1 MPSGNRAIKSA
12 GDGGS
17 KAIQSLM
24 DGQQQQMLHDAAN
37 SEEQQLRRLKAKSV
51 RQAERSYA
59 EGGRAMSPYH
69 REAMSGSL
77 EDFDAPYLKQNR
89 PPSNPGDSD
98 MGWRHNISVTDQGI
112 PDYDAMADQHCKYT
126 GSQVFKASPYA
137 QVHGLSVVDGLTD
150 SKGAHLDE
158 LQAINAQLEG
168 RITEQ
173 DRNQRPL
180 YDPLEMNSEIDPLW
194 RSRPP
199 KLPGKLSGGIEEFR
213 PNADKEEAQV
223 QQRVE
228 KRERIV
234 EQIRRSGNKKS
245 SEKVMAQVYLLR
257 VASVEVVEAVVNWR
271 KSIAKKDKKLARVP
285 FLYNR
290 QNYLLKMILDLD
302 FFGETHAIVSSFQPG
317 CHFERNPFTMPSNL
331 EQMLDPVGQAEF
343 AQEKQ
348 LEKGLSSSRVMG
360 AAKVLAREDY
370 WNKRGM
376 LRASPVV
383 SQQVARSASPGAY
396 AAHLQ
401 GLGLMD
407 GRSEQGQFGHQMAGV
422 QQHSGQGGDI
432 HGPNAVMA
440 QQGAGGGGGGVGGA
454 MLLSGEPVQLPM
466 ISTRDLGSAWAMQS
480 APPSLTLI
488 AAAVRVVLGPVRE
501 VVALD
506 KANQLDAW
514 ADVKAALG
522 SPAQLV
528 LSFRSFKPQLPLAR
542 QQVDLLKPLLLQP
555 HFHQELGPSH
565 ATFVELRQ
573 WVLRVVNAQQNNR
586 SFVDVN
592 AGGLSAMDGS
602 VIGDGYD
609 AEPEGGDDEE
619 EDIYDPKQDIVMAIK
634 EELASLRM
642 VVEQQAQQQALQ
654 QQMMQ
659 QASRFVPGSVP
670 SVALPTSPARAPAPP
685 LEAGPQKSAEAGLE
699 QESEWQM
706 QHGQGAM
713 IRGPM
718 VSTLPSS
725 KVTEETVLWRKE
737 VQVALP
743 KVRKASVDASA
754 SEGADDEEVGQ
765 EGPEESTRTVSVTVC
780 PGLTSEQRRM
790 VRDAQRAAT
799 NASYTDERTE
809 GGAGSLGGAMAGP
822 ADMGVEGAAVESL
835 VIQVM
840 DMEHERPSKVTLG
853 VLFCKK
859 LFERTPAELVTM
871 APARRDEL
879 FERMVD
885 PEQSRTKSMQ
895 LSFVPPQC
903 QKLQI
908 IFERNLYQGV
918 HNLDAPVIVTED
930 QLAAAEAAG
939 MAPPAT
945 SAITRMDVTVMQHLE
960 SDAVTII
967 AQDKSGKA
975 PKESPRGGRGGRGG
989 AGAGPM
995 MLHLGGRELQTL
1007 TLNCCGLLECSWMA
1021 REELA
1026 RWLATRLELA
1036 EDPAERAIRE
1046 RRAALNKKSGPKRG
1060 GQTKVEQA
1068 PKLQLGMNRALPM
1081 PQTLSVRDTR
1091 GLIRGG
1097 RSATGVSNPVYGEGG
1112 VPVMVRAELHGADG
1126 NLIIRAEPGGE
1137 AAEVMEKAMAMAKEA
1152 NKLEQEEGARKKLE
1166 EEKTRKQEEEAKK
1179 RTAQEE
1185 AEDLA
1190 AGIGGTEKTQGGE
1203 EQVEAEVAVVA
1214 TPVVDV
1220 TETDDVPPPPP
1231 PAELVIALD
1240 EIKALCSWDLAQR
1253 SSFLPPSITGFDGA
1267 SEGSVGSTSS
1277 VASNTQITDEL
1288 MSRIRLQELSPDQ
1301 LRRMA
1306 AQPKPKGGAS
1316 SSSAPPPPVCPWK
1329 ITFDRTVFKS
1339 TCKVKIA
1346 HKQGPGNR
1354 MAMTAS
1360 GVADSSVMMLE
1371 LQFSLVEGLTEGRR
1385 RGMLVEGRMVQAV
1398 SANGN
1403 ERWLAESISEGPGY
1417 GNNNNA
1423 PPKSQG
1429 KKGKKK
1435 AKQVQ
1440 MEDADVYR
1448 EFFEDG
1454 FLPPQPLEEGDAY
1467 EVVGAGFPAP
1477 FTKNLSEKE
1486 VAELLQLAISAGA
1499 TPADRDQNEVSRLL
1513 LPENRME
1520 LCEKLVD
1527 AHSFKIV
1534 PASSEGDLGGISKL
1548 ETVLHRQTY
1557 MLTVSVNSQ
1566 HKSCVIGSV
1575 DIDDFTSLAQ
1585 LRQIICAELDPDD
1598 YPDDGDFRMQYKG
1611 TACSSRQEARKLAV
1625 KCLPVCVILSSEH
1638 MAKQKKAAAA
1648 VANADIR
1655 TTRDQDMGLL
1665 GPDGFAS
1672 YRGPG
1677 SPQRGRTPP
1686 PGRGAAGGVS
1696 WADQGMRLGHA
1707 TTDEEGYGS
1716 GRGRRGQE
1724 MGVSGKKRNWA
1735 SSGDEGTSDGDWDSD
1750 EGYST
1755 EGDTLSASEG
1765 GGTKKKKGKDKDG
1778 KKKHKGKKGG
1788 RKKGKIPS
1796 YLQGTSSSKQPRVKE
1811 ETAMDEGEQK
1821 IKAPPP
1827 PPQEI
1832 KLPLPGTCRTTQGM
1846 TIIETTID
1854 LSVLAAPS
1862 KVEPGSK
1869 LCIAG
1874 EDNYSIVDAI
1884 EGHMITLEQPYEGL
1898 DDDHSLLAKVIFE
1911 NEDTRPAWLRE
1922 YAAGRVEQTWDHTES
1937 EDKERNFGVPVPHAA
1952 LEELVAL
1959 GEEEEKSEK
1968 PKLHMRRVDYFP
1980 MLPPTVI
1987 VKETFELL
1995 CTWYPAADLI
2005 EGSKFAKFAREFKL
2019 VGGRVK
2025 GSDIDLAFSKCK
2037 QPGERR
2043 IDLEGFDKSLH
2054 FIACLKYK
2062 SRINRPDGDAQQL
2075 TEATALLQMEVEYLS
2090 MFPDVNSAL
2099 WKRAKLLAMKD
2110 EAKQQC
2116 GAIAIQSVMRM
2127 YTDKMD
2133 YQMTIAAATAIQA
2146 RFRTYYARCMYLK
2159 VLAKLAKEGHF
2170 RYLTISATILQT
2182 AYRRFFFL
2190 SRFLE
2195 WQEEREE
2202 ARRAADFERWKMLHD
2217 RRLAR
2222 EARLVFKEGR
2232 RINGT
2237 LIVVSIYKSAGQRD
2251 HGIEVLAY
2259 VPLACEKF
2267 KFDVTEAQLREM
2279 LHQAINVTDVALSE
2293 LYISDHLTLVA
2304 DRLLYRWCRGRQI
2317 IKLSRRGNG
2326 ERGQMV
2332 ARRGLVIGGERYV
2345 VDVYD
2350 YNGDLV
2356 LKTYDTNDCSI
2367 MRASVTAKVLRTWVK
2382 REDGVERE
2390 KRRRLRNNA
2399 RSLAN
2404 AKGDWMKCMDIQN
2417 DQEADDDSASEDPVL
2432 LSKKG
2437 FEMLLDWL
2445 IARLYI
2451 RDAHQ
2456 VLGTKWAGKKGKV
2469 LMLQYEVEEQMI
2481 NSMACKI
2488 QGVWRSRK
2496 AMLMM
2501 RAMLKEIYSK
2511 RWDNDM
2517 QQFYYVNVKTQQVSW
2532 SKPLLLGSDD
2542 VDDPPDKWIK
2552 MTDEYG
2558 NVFYLHPLTGR
2569 TSWMSEL
2576 QAATKMQRLWRKR
2589 AASEFRIDDIGTIIK
2604 ALRFQQEAKVRTL
2617 EVCAHSLTSS
2627 LSPASAHIIRLLT
2640 SSLPLFLSSSLPL
2653 FLSLFP
2659 LSVSSLCFLSLFP
2672 PRRTSTL
2679 SSPSASHPSLTTRS
2693 CSTPSSMT
2701 TSVPARSTSALSRW
2715 HLTTRS

>member
-1 MPSGNRAIKSA
+1 
-12 GDGGS
+12 
-17 KAIQSLM
+17 
-24 DGQQQQMLHDAAN
+24 
-37 SEEQQLRRLKAKSV
+37 
-51 RQAERSYA
+51 
-59 EGGRAMSPYH
+59 
-69 REAMSGSL
+69 
-77 EDFDAPYLKQNR
+77 
-89 PPSNPGDSD
+89 
-98 MGWRHNISVTDQGI
+98 
-112 PDYDAMADQHCKYT
+112 MADEHCKYT
-126 GSQVFKASPYA
+126 ASPVFQASPYA

-158 LQAINAQLEG
+158 LQVINAQLEG

-173 DRNQRPL
+173 DRAKRPL

-228 KRERIV
+228 KRERLI
-234 EQIRRSGNKKS
+234 EQIRRTGDRKS
-245 SEKVMAQVYLLR
+245 SEKVMSSVYTLR
-257 VASVEVVEAVVNWR
+257 VASVEVVEAVVAWR
-271 KSIAKKDKKLARVP
+271 KSIAKKDKKLAKVP

-290 QNYLLKMILDLD
+290 QNYLLKMIVDLD
-302 FFGETHAIVSSFQPG
+302 FFGEAHSIVSSFQPG
-317 CHFERNPFTMPSNL
+317 CHFERNPFTMASNM

-343 AQEKQ
+343 AQEKK
-348 LEKGLSSSRVMG
+348 LEKGLSSQRVLN
-360 AAKVLAREDY
+360 AAKVLSREDH
-370 WNKRGM
+370 WNRSGV
-376 LRASPVV
+376 LRATPVL
-383 SQQVARSASPGAY
+383 SSQVARAASPGAY

-407 GRSEQGQFGHQMAGV
+407 ARSEQEQYGGQDMMDG
-422 QQHSGQGGDI
+422 QQQGDI
-432 HGPNAVMA
+432 RGPNASMA
-440 QQGAGGGGGGVGGA
+440 QHSDGMGGGGGA

-466 ISTRDLGSAWAMQS
+466 VSTRDLTRAWSMQS

-501 VVALD
+501 IVALD
-506 KANQLDAW
+506 KAQKLDEW
-514 ADVKAALG
+514 ADVKATLG

-528 LSFRSFKPQLPLAR
+528 LSFRGFKPQLPLVR
-542 QQVDLLKPLLLQP
+542 QQVDILKPILLQP
-555 HFHQELGPSH
+555 HFHQELGPVH

-592 AGGLSAMDGS
+592 ANELSASVADGS
-602 VIGDGYD
+602 MMGDGYD
-609 AEPEGGDDEE
+609 GDQEPEGGDE
-619 EDIYDPKQDIVMAIK
+619 EDLYDPKQDIVMAIK

-642 VVEQQAQQQALQ
+642 VVEQQAQQQAMQ
-654 QQMMQ
+654 AMQMQ
-659 QASRFVPGSVP
+659 QASRFVPTM
-670 SVALPTSPARAPAPP
+670 ALPTSPARAPAPP
-685 LEAGPQKSAEAGLE
+685 VGSEEAEAGSTASVGGLE

-706 QHGQGAM
+706 QQGQQQVA
-713 IRGPM
+713 IRGPSA
-718 VSTLPSS
+718 STVASS
-725 KVTEETVLWRKE
+725 KVTEETVLWQRDI
-737 VQVALP
+737 QIALP
-743 KVRKASVDASA
+743 KVKRSVEAQTA
-754 SEGADDEEVGQ
+754 EAAVEPEKENAEPGA
-765 EGPEESTRTVSVTVC
+765 RSVRVQIF

-790 VRDAQRAAT
+790 VRDAQRAA
-799 NASYTDERTE
+799 NANTSANFDERVE
-809 GGAGSLGGAMAGP
+809 GPGATVSMGRSEI
-822 ADMGVEGAAVESL
+822 GVEGSAVESL
-835 VIQVM
+835 IIRVFDI
-840 DMEHERPSKVTLG
+840 EYERPSKVTLG

-859 LFERTPAELVTM
+859 LFELTPSDLVTM
-871 APARRDEL
+871 PPARRDVV
-879 FERMVD
+879 FEQLVD
-885 PEQSRTKSMQ
+885 PGQPKSRSMQ
-895 LSFVPPQC
+895 LNFVPPQC
-903 QKLQI
+903 QKLQL
-908 IFERNLYQGV
+908 IFERNLYEGTHQ
-918 HNLDAPVIVTED
+918 LEAPTIVTDGED
-930 QLAAAEAAG
+930 GEPTPTG
-939 MAPPAT
+939 GAT
-945 SAITRMDVTVMQHLE
+945 MNMDVTVMQHLE

-967 AQDKSGKA
+967 AVDRSPA
-975 PKESPRGGRGGRGG
+975 PPKESSRAGRGGRDD
-989 AGAGPM
+989 AGTAGPM

-1021 REELA
+1021 REDLA
-1026 RWLATRLELA
+1026 RWLATRLSLG
-1036 EDPAERAIRE
+1036 EDPADRALRE
-1046 RRAALNKKSGPKRG
+1046 RRAAMNRKSGVKRG
-1060 GQTKVEQA
+1060 RQTKVAE
-1068 PKLQLGMNRALPM
+1068 PKLLLGMDRGLHM
-1081 PQTLSVRDTR
+1081 PQTLSVRDTSGLVR
-1091 GLIRGG
+1091 GSSTSINQSR
-1097 RSATGVSNPVYGEGG
+1097 G
-1112 VPVMVRAELHGADG
+1112 VPKWDDGAVPVIVSAELHGADG

-1137 AAEVMEKAMAMAKEA
+1137 AAEVMEKAMSEAKEA
-1152 NKLEQEEGARKKLE
+1152 NKVQQQEEARRKKQADLQ
-1166 EEKTRKQEEEAKK
+1166 KKQAEAKK
-1179 RTAQEE
+1179 KRSAQEE

-1190 AGIGGTEKTQGGE
+1190 AGISGTEDQ
-1203 EQVEAEVAVVA
+1203 EAEETAEAEEAAAVVA
-1214 TPVVDV
+1214 AEEEEEAQVLDNTP
-1220 TETDDVPPPPP
+1220 PPPPP

-1253 SSFLPPSITGFDGA
+1253 SSFVPPSTIGFDGA
-1267 SEGSVGSTSS
+1267 SDNSAGSASS
-1277 VASNTQITDEL
+1277 MASDSQITAEL
-1288 MSRIRLQELSPDQ
+1288 MSRIRLQELSPEQ

-1306 AQPKPKGGAS
+1306 AQPKPKRGGS
-1316 SSSAPPPPVCPWK
+1316 SSSSSDPPPPLCPWK
-1329 ITFDRTVFKS
+1329 ITFDRTVYKS
-1339 TCKVKIA
+1339 VCKVKIA
-1346 HKQGPGNR
+1346 HKQGPSNNR
-1354 MAMTAS
+1354 SMAATGAP
-1360 GVADSSVMMLE
+1360 DSSTMMLE
-1371 LQFSLVEGLTEGRR
+1371 LQFSLVEGLVEGRR

-1398 SANGN
+1398 ATAAN
-1403 ERWLAESISEGPGY
+1403 ERWLADSVIEGPGV
-1417 GNNNNA
+1417 NSNQNTQA
-1423 PPKSQG
+1423 KSQG

-1435 AKQVQ
+1435 PQQAQVK
-1440 MEDADVYR
+1440 DADVYR

-1454 FLPPQPLEEGDAY
+1454 YLPPQPLEKGDAY

-1477 FTKNLSEKE
+1477 FSKNLSEKE
-1486 VAELLQLAISAGA
+1486 VAELLHLAISAA
-1499 TPADRDQNEVSRLL
+1499 PTPAERDPNKVLRLMQ
-1513 LPENRME
+1513 PEHRME
-1520 LCEKLVD
+1520 LCEKLVE
-1527 AHSFKIV
+1527 AKSFKIV
-1534 PASSEGDLGGISKL
+1534 PASSEGELGGPSML

-1557 MLTVSVNSQ
+1557 MLTVAVNSQ

-1575 DIDDFTSLAQ
+1575 DIDDFTSLTQ
-1585 LRQIICAELDPDD
+1585 LRQVIMRELDPDD
-1598 YPDDGDFRMQYKG
+1598 YPEDGEFRFQYKG

-1625 KCLPVCVILSSEH
+1625 KCLPVCVILSAEH
-1638 MAKQKKAAAA
+1638 IAKQKKAAAA

-1655 TTRDQDMGLL
+1655 LTRDQDLGLVPMG
-1665 GPDGFAS
+1665 GFNDGFAS
-1672 YRGPG
+1672 YPGPPG
-1677 SPQRGRTPP
+1677 SPNRGRGAPPP
-1686 PGRGAAGGVS
+1686 PGRPGSRGGVGGGVS
-1696 WADQGMRLGHA
+1696 WADQGSMGRA
-1707 TTDEEGYGS
+1707 TTDDEGYGS
-1716 GRGRRGQE
+1716 ARGKRGEE
-1724 MGVSGKKRNWA
+1724 MGVNGKKRRWA
-1735 SSGDEGTSDGDWDSD
+1735 SSGDEGTSASEGDWDSD

-1755 EGDTLSASEG
+1755 GDALSATEG
-1765 GGTKKKKGKDKDG
+1765 GGKKRKKEKGE
-1778 KKKHKGKKGG
+1778 KKHKGKKGG
-1788 RKKGKIPS
+1788 RKKGGKIPS
-1796 YLQGTSSSKQPRVKE
+1796 YLQGTSSSKAPRVKE
-1811 ETAMDEGEQK
+1811 EAALNEGELVK
-1821 IKAPPP
+1821 KAPPP

-1846 TIIETTID
+1846 TIIETTVD

-1874 EDNYSIVDAI
+1874 DDNYSIVDAI

-1898 DDDHSLLAKVIFE
+1898 DDDHSLLSKVIFE

-1937 EDKERNFGVPVPHAA
+1937 DEKEKNFGVPVPHAS

-1980 MLPPTVI
+1980 MLPPSVI
-1987 VKETFELL
+1987 VKETYDLL
-1995 CTWYPAADLI
+1995 CTWYPAAELI

-2043 IDLEGFDKSLH
+2043 IDLEGFDKSLY

-2062 SRINRPDGDAQQL
+2062 SRVSRPDGDPQQL
-2075 TEATALLQMEVEYLS
+2075 TEASALLQMQTEFLS
-2090 MFPDVNSAL
+2090 MYPDVNGAL
-2099 WKRAKLLAMKD
+2099 WKRAKLLAMKE
-2110 EAKQQC
+2110 EAMQQC

-2133 YQMTIAAATAIQA
+2133 YLMHIAAATAIQA

-2202 ARRAADFERWKMLHD
+2202 ARRAADFERWKMQHD

-2237 LIVVSIYKSAGQRD
+2237 LVVVSIYKSTGQRD
-2251 HGIEVLAY
+2251 HGIEVHAY
-2259 VPLACEKF
+2259 VPLACESF

-2367 MRASVTAKVLRTWVK
+2367 MRASVSAKVLRTWVK
-2382 REDGVERE
+2382 REDGIERE

-2404 AKGDWMKCMDIQN
+2404 AKGDWSKCMEIQS

-2437 FEMLLDWL
+2437 FELLLDWL
-2445 IARLYI
+2445 IARLYV

-2456 VLGTKWAGKKGKV
+2456 VLGGKHAGKKGKV

-2481 NSMACKI
+2481 NSKARVI

-2496 AMLMM
+2496 AMMMM

-2517 QQFYYVNVKTQQVSW
+2517 QQFYYVNVKTQAVSW

-2569 TSWMSEL
+2569 TSWLSEL
-2576 QAATKMQRLWRKR
+2576 QSAVKMQRLWRKR
-2589 AASEFRIDDIGTIIK
+2589 AATEFRIDDMGAIIK
-2604 ALRFQQEAKVRTL
+2604 ALRFQNEAKVRQ
-2617 EVCAHSLTSS
+2617 
-2627 LSPASAHIIRLLT
+2627 R
-2640 SSLPLFLSSSLPL
+2640 
-2653 FLSLFP
+2653 
-2659 LSVSSLCFLSLFP
+2659 
-2672 PRRTSTL
+2672 
-2679 SSPSASHPSLTTRS
+2679 TTRTLIYTHTHS
-2693 CSTPSSMT
+2693 FHTQSFTTFTDPMHKDSTHSFHNPTFM
-2701 TSVPARSTSALSRW
+2701 
-2715 HLTTRS
+2715 